1 MASVLIWYFH
11 PDTDS
16 YNGSILNRMREELNE
31 AGHSVTVRI
40 PEKELDV
47 LSLSKKE
54 YNASMESVY
63 FEDIQKEHQFIEKA
77 DGIIAVF
84 PLWWGSFPAV
94 GKGFLDRVLSYNFA
108 YQLEEEKPIPLMAEK
123 PITFVYTT
131 GTPEE
136 EFQASGLKKLTEDNW
151 QEHLLSFCGFNSHS
165 FCHLGN
171 VINCSEEERKKKR
184 RRASAHAEQ
193 FAAEITGGTK
203 K

>member
-1 MASVLIWYFH
+1 MASILIWYFH

-16 YNGSILNRMREELNE
+16 YNGSILKRVKEELNE
-31 AGHSVTVRI
+31 AGHSVNIRI

-54 YNASMESVY
+54 YNASMEGVY
-63 FEDIQKEHQFIEKA
+63 FEDIQKEHRYIEKA

-94 GKGFLDRVLSYNFA
+94 GKGFLDRVLSYKFA
-108 YQLEEEKPIPLMAEK
+108 YELEDEKPIPLMNEK

-136 EFQASGLKKLTEDNW
+136 EFEKSGLKKLTEDNW
-151 QEHLLSFCGFNSHS
+151 QEHLLSFCGFTSDP

-171 VINCSEEERKKKR
+171 VINCSEEDRKKKR
-184 RRASAHAEQ
+184 SRASAHAEK
-193 FAAEITGGTK
+193 FAAGITGRIEK
-203 K
+203 